1 LEGALRA
8 PRSAHDGG
16 LTVNVLAG
24 RIAPRSRTPLL
35 HGADAARA
43 LEIAQRIYAASFA
56 RLAQSAGPPES
67 LARYGGAALVAE
79 SLVRA
84 GVGDEAQLRTAL
96 REALVFAPDRLG
108 LADGAAG
115 LVLVLDAADP
125 ERTSFGA
132 VRARLRDALAA
143 SLRALPPGDPARF
156 DSYDLLAGPAG
167 RAALLART
175 SGEPVQ
181 ALGPFA
187 TAFADALEE
196 RLASRDPDV
205 AAINLS
211 VSHGAAGILAAL
223 NLALPDERAV
233 ARRYVELLLRCAHTV
248 GGAHRWGA
256 VWRPGEIPTTRRA
269 WCYQTAGIAAVLA
282 DRARIE
288 GDGALHALAAGALAA
303 PEPAET
309 RADFGLCHGR
319 AGIATLAS
327 RFAGDE
333 RLTRRAESLAR
344 EVLDGFDP
352 RAPLGYRVANVRDRR
367 LEDRAGFL
375 DAALGIAQFLIDA
388 ATARER
394 RWLTLFGLLAD

>member
-1 LEGALRA
+1 MLHLLAGLSA
-8 PRSAHDGG
+8 PRAR
-16 LTVNVLAG
+16 A
-24 RIAPRSRTPLL
+24 PLL

-56 RLAQSAGPPES
+56 RLAESVGPPES

-79 SLVRA
+79 SLARA
-84 GVGDEAQLRTAL
+84 GAGDEAQLRTAL
-96 REALVFAPDRLG
+96 REALVFAPDRLR

-115 LVLVLDAADP
+115 LTVVLDAVDP
-125 ERTSFGA
+125 ERASFGA

-143 SLRALPPGDPARF
+143 SLRELPPADPARS

-167 RAALLART
+167 RAAALART
-175 SGEPVQ
+175 SGEPVE
-181 ALGPFA
+181 AFGPFA
-187 TAFADALEE
+187 DAFADALEV
-196 RLASRDPDV
+196 RLASSDENL
-205 AAINLS
+205 AAINLG
-211 VSHGAAGILAAL
+211 VSHGAAGMLAAL
-223 NLALPDERAV
+223 NLALPNDRLV
-233 ARRYVELLLRCAHTV
+233 ARRYVELLLRCAHV
-248 GGAHRWGA
+248 AGGAHRWGA
-256 VWRPGEIPTTRRA
+256 VWRRDEIPTARRA

-282 DRARIE
+282 DRAHIDD
-288 GDGALHALAAGALAA
+288 DGALHALAADALAALLDA

-333 RLTRRAESLAR
+333 RLVRRAEALAR

-352 RAPLGYRVANVRDRR
+352 RAPLGYRLSNVRDRR

-388 ATARER
+388 ATSQER
-394 RWLTLFGLLAD
+394 RWLTLFGLLGD